1 MVRSPFG
8 PPKYCKP
15 NGAVVDRRVWV
26 TSHVPANIGKGRYV
40 LSIPA
45 LLKSADVVEDEE
57 AAKAEDGEGNVKIAS
72 SSRRRA
78 IVFLLLVLLSV
89 TALTATTGTNDDEI
103 SPVAVAM
110 VAVAVAP
117 LTVRNDRR
125 VLSVLS
131 ILLLLVVLLLL
142 LLLLLAVVRHSVS
155 EGIHTNHNN
164 DTNHTI
170 ALLAQRTYTYA
181 TIRISIDELLFVI
194 EERIVYSYMMLV
206 VVTCCLARMVL
217 F

>member
-8 PPKYCKP
+8 PPKYCNP

-78 IVFLLLVLLSV
+78 IVFLLLVLLLLLV
-89 TALTATTGTNDDEI
+89 HHL
-103 SPVAVAM
+103 
-110 VAVAVAP
+110 
-117 LTVRNDRR
+117 L
-125 VLSVLS
+125 L
-131 ILLLLVVLLLL
+131 ILLLHQLIILIFIVMFFALFTLLF
-142 LLLLLAVVRHSVS
+142 LLLLAH
-155 EGIHTNHNN
+155 
-164 DTNHTI
+164 
-170 ALLAQRTYTYA
+170 L
-181 TIRISIDELLFVI
+181 VI
-194 EERIVYSYMMLV
+194 LV
-206 VVTCCLARMVL
+206 I
-217 F
+217 